1 MMKLNEIRTNIDQID
16 SKILKLLN
24 DRMEQALLAKKF
36 KNSIEDPEREKAI
49 MEKLKHT
56 PNSLLDSV
64 LTESIYKL
72 ILSWS
77 KELQAKDCMVIGF
90 QGEHGAY
97 SEDAAR
103 RWDKDLLTIPC
114 TTFNGVFEGVSSGMF
129 DYGVVPVENTLGG
142 IVGPVNELL
151 INTELFI
158 VGAVDMPIHHNLLM
172 LPGTDHREIREV
184 YSHSQALS
192 QCRRFLSRNNLT
204 PVPFFD
210 TAGAARMLTETK
222 PRAAACIAGRLA
234 AELYNLEILK
244 DNIQDSNINRTRFL
258 ILARERAETSGTKC
272 SITFSTAHKSGT
284 LFGVLEIF
292 ASAGINLTRIESI
305 PTQPGSYSFFLD
317 FDGSDKDPV
326 VVDALEK
333 AGNSTLDLK
342 LLGCYVEKNIDD
354 QTIKGEEE

>member
-1 MMKLNEIRTNIDQID
+1 MKLNEIRTTIDQID

-36 KNSIEDPEREKAI
+36 KSSIEDPEREKAI
-49 MEKLKHT
+49 MDKLKNS
-56 PNSLLDSV
+56 PNPLLDPE
-64 LTESIYKL
+64 LTESIYKM
-72 ILSWS
+72 IISWS
-77 KELQAKDCMVIGF
+77 KELQSKDHLVIGF

-103 RWDKDLLTIPC
+103 RWNSELLTIPC
-114 TTFNGVFEGVSSGMF
+114 TTFNEVFEGVNSGMF
-129 DYGVVPVENTLGG
+129 DFGLVPVENTLGG

-158 VGAVDMPIHHNLLM
+158 VGAVDMPIHHNLLI
-172 LPGTDHREIREV
+172 LPGSDHREIREV

-204 PVPFFD
+204 PVPFYD
-210 TAGAARMLTETK
+210 TAGAARMLTEK
-222 PRAAACIAGRLA
+222 KLRGAACIAGRLA
-234 AELYNLEILK
+234 AELYSLEILK
-244 DNIQDSNINRTRFL
+244 DNIQDSDINRTRFL
-258 ILARERAETSGTKC
+258 VLAKERSETNGTKC
-272 SITFSTAHKSGT
+272 SITFTTAHKSGT

-305 PTQPGSYSFFLD
+305 PTEPGKYSFFLD

-326 VVDALEK
+326 IVNALEK
-333 AGNSTLDLK
+333 AANSTIGLK
-342 LLGCYVEKNIDD
+342 LLGCYVEKFIDN
-354 QTIKGEEE
+354 QTITKEEEA

>member
-1 MMKLNEIRTNIDQID
+1 MKLEEIRTTIDQID

-36 KNSIEDPEREKAI
+36 KNSIEDPERERDI
-49 MEKLKHT
+49 MEKLKKT
-56 PNSLLDSV
+56 PNSLLDLE

-72 ILSWS
+72 VISWS
-77 KELQAKDCMVIGF
+77 KKLQAKDCMVIGF

-103 RWDKDLLTIPC
+103 RWNENLLTIPC
-114 TTFNGVFEGVSSGMF
+114 TTFNGVFEGVHSGMF
-129 DYGVVPVENTLGG
+129 DFGVVPVENTLGG

-158 VGAVDMPIHHNLLM
+158 VGAVDMPIHHNLLI

-192 QCRRFLSRNNLT
+192 QCRRFLSRNNLV
-204 PVPFFD
+204 PVPFYD
-210 TAGAARMLTETK
+210 TAGAARMLTEMK

-234 AELYNLEILK
+234 AELYNLEIIK
-244 DNIQDSNINRTRFL
+244 ENIQDSDVNRTRFL
-258 ILARERAETSGTKC
+258 ILARERDNREGNKC
-272 SITFSTAHKSGT
+272 SITFTTAHKSGT
-284 LFGVLEIF
+284 LFGALEIF

-305 PTQPGSYSFFLD
+305 PTEPGKYSFFLD

-326 VVDALEK
+326 IIKALEK
-333 AGNSTLDLK
+333 AGNSTIDMK
-342 LLGCYVEKNIDD
+342 LLGCYVEKFIDN
-354 QTIKGEEE
+354 QAVKGEEE

>member
-1 MMKLNEIRTNIDQID
+1 MMKLNEIRTTIDQID

-36 KNSIEDPEREKAI
+36 KNVIEDPEREKAI
-49 MEKLKHT
+49 MDKLKNT
-56 PNSLLDSV
+56 PNSLLDPA

-72 ILSWS
+72 IISWS
-77 KELQAKDCMVIGF
+77 KELQSKNSLVIGF

-103 RWDKDLLTIPC
+103 RWNSDLLTIPC
-114 TTFNGVFEGVSSGMF
+114 TTFNGIFEGVNSGMF
-129 DYGVVPVENTLGG
+129 DFGIVPVENTLGG

-151 INTELFI
+151 INTGLFI
-158 VGAVDMPIHHNLLM
+158 IGAVDMPIHHNLLM

-184 YSHSQALS
+184 YSHSQALM

-204 PVPFFD
+204 PVEYYD

-222 PRAAACIAGRLA
+222 PRGAACIAGKLA
-234 AELYNLEILK
+234 AELYSLEVLK
-244 DNIQDSNINRTRFL
+244 DNVQDSDINRTRFL
-258 ILARERAETSGTKC
+258 ILAREKSETSGTKC
-272 SITFSTAHKSGT
+272 SITFTTAHKSGT

-305 PTQPGSYSFFLD
+305 PTEPGSYSFFLD
-317 FDGSDKDPV
+317 FDGSDKDPKIIS
-326 VVDALEK
+326 ALEK
-333 AGNSTLDLK
+333 AGNSTEDMK
-342 LLGCYVEKNIDD
+342 LLGCYVEKFIDN